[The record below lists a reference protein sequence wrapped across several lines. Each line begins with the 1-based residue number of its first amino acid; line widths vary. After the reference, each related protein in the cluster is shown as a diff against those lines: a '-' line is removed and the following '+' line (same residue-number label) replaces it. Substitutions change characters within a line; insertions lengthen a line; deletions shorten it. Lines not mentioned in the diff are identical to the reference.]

1 MKSNTEKCYL
11 MLSTRDSN
19 KIETGNSLVKGSLS
33 EKLLAVK
40 FNHNLT
46 FNKHVKSL
54 CKKANAKLKALVGFV
69 PYMGLVKKKLQMN
82 SFFAAQL
89 NYWPENM
96 DDS

>member
-1 MKSNTEKCYL
+1 MQ
-11 MLSTRDSN
+11 
-19 KIETGNSLVKGSLS
+19 
-33 EKLLAVK
+33 
-40 FNHNLT
+40 
-46 FNKHVKSL
+46 
-54 CKKANAKLKALVGFV
+54 KANAKLKALVGFV

>member
-1 MKSNTEKCYL
+1 MKGNTEKCYL

-33 EKLLAVK
+33 EKLLGVK

-54 CKKANAKLKALVGFV
+54 CKK
-69 PYMGLVKKKLQMN
+69 KKKCKIESVSWVRSIYGISEKKITNKFL
-82 SFFAAQL
+82 FCCTIKLL
-89 NYWPENM
+89 N
-96 DDS
+96 DSQPF